1 MISVKKIP
9 TKREYFI
16 LYSNDIYYF
25 IRHSITRLAWP
36 FAIMPVPAGYVS
48 TCIKGGHCVTK
59 GTAFYSGSG
68 RSEPENFCRGEFSVE
83 TAPLISVC
91 AGC

>member
-16 LYSNDIYYF
+16 SYSNDIYYF

-59 GTAFYSGSG
+59 GTAA
-68 RSEPENFCRGEFSVE
+68 EFSHLPAAGHPDHFRH
-83 TAPLISVC
+83 TAEGKRHYRLEAVVL
-91 AGC
+91 